1 MNRNKLTDFSYNFI
15 SRIWFRD
22 VGFNLNYFILKSSL
36 YFHFVKYLFG
46 SSPIQFHYNIIFCHS
61 YNNSY
66 GNKSIMF
73 QNTFCLQKTF
83 LSPFPPNELLKTIQ
97 SLAPVVNWY
106 FSLKKNRQTNIKL
119 LFHKVR
125 MCKGKKLALNDS
137 QSSNQ
142 TVQTKQK
149 AAPRLII

>member
-15 SRIWFRD
+15 SRIWFGD

-36 YFHFVKYLFG
+36 YFHSVKYLFG

-106 FSLKKNRQTNIKL
+106 FSLKKTDKQTLNFFFIKL
-119 LFHKVR
+119 ECVKV
-125 MCKGKKLALNDS
+125 KS
-137 QSSNQ
+137 
-142 TVQTKQK
+142 
-149 AAPRLII
+149 